1 MSENPTPSE
10 VLRAKALQEQLNNHN
25 HRYYVLDDPQIPD
38 AEYDRLLREL
48 QGLERRYPELSAPD
62 SPTQRVGAPPLKGFA
77 TVAHEVPM
85 LSLDNAFNSDEMRE
99 FDRRIHDRLKIEGD
113 IEYACE
119 PKLDGLAVSLLYRDG
134 VLVRGATRGDGQ
146 SGEDITQNVRT
157 IGSIPLRL
165 SGVGFPPVLEVRGE
179 IYMPKSG
186 FEAMNDAQR
195 AKGEKVFVNP
205 RNAAAGSL
213 RQLDSRITA
222 TRPLE
227 MCAYSTGWVEGDEGD
242 LALPESHTA
251 RLERLAQWGFLIN
264 AQMRAV
270 KNIDECLEYFSRL
283 GEIRDSLSYDID
295 GIVFKVNAHSLQ
307 RQLGFVSRAP
317 RWAIAHKFPA
327 QEEMTRLLDVEFQVG
342 RTGAVTPVARLEPVF
357 VGGVT
362 VSNATLHNSDEIA
375 RLGAKIGDMVVVRRA
390 GDVIPQVVSVIKD
403 KRPDD
408 ARGIEFPDVCP
419 ECGSKV
425 ERVVKIVKLKTK
437 TKAPVEQKSFRCVGH
452 FSCKAQLKQSIIHFV
467 SRKAM
472 DIEGLGDKVVE
483 QLVEK
488 RLILSPADLYEL
500 RVEQLLE
507 LDKFAELSAK
517 NLIQAIDSSRD
528 VELSRFVYAL
538 GIPDVGEETAR
549 SLSSCLGSVKRIQ
562 EAERELLIFI
572 GDVGKDVAKEIE
584 NYFADKSNLEVV
596 GRLSGDYLN
605 ISGQGGVSVEYQKN
619 VSKGRILE
627 SLNILGVGGI
637 YADVLA
643 SNFEFS
649 ELSRLKAE
657 DLLALKTP
665 LGGKISNKAK
675 SNILSFGQSPDSKE
689 KLARL
694 NRIES
699 RLIKWNAHWTDEIHE
714 VESDSGVLAGK
725 VFVVTG
731 TLPSMGRSEAEELIR
746 QNGGEVSK
754 SVSKKVSYLL
764 AGEKAGSKLKKAQE
778 SGVEVITEEQ
788 LYVMLL
794 LDGVSEVKPA
804 EILTEV
810 EDDNIQGGLF

>member
-1 MSENPTPSE
+1 MSENPTPSD
-10 VLRAKALQEQLNNHN
+10 VLRAKVLQEQLNNHN

-48 QGLERRYPELSAPD
+48 QDLEKCYPELSAPD

-77 TVAHEVPM
+77 TVAHEMPM
-85 LSLDNAFNSDEMRE
+85 LSLDNAFNSEEMRE

-283 GEIRDSLSYDID
+283 GDIRDSLSYDID

-362 VSNATLHNSDEIA
+362 VSNATLHNRDEIA
-375 RLGAKIGDMVVVRRA
+375 RLSVKVGDTVIVRRA
-390 GDVIPQVVSVIKD
+390 GDVIPQVVSVVLE
-403 KRPDD
+403 KRPGD
-408 ARGIEFPDVCP
+408 ALEIIYPEHCPVCD
-419 ECGSKV
+419 S
-425 ERVVKIVKLKTK
+425 
-437 TKAPVEQKSFRCVGH
+437 PVETLPGETVARCTGGLI
-452 FSCKAQLKQSIIHFV
+452 CGAQRKEAIKHYA
-467 SRKAM
+467 SRKAL
-472 DIEGLGDKVVE
+472 DIDGLGDK
-483 QLVEK
+483 LVELLVDEK
-488 RLILSPADLYEL
+488 LIDAVADLYA
-500 RVEQLLE
+500 LE
-507 LDKFAELSAK
+507 LSQISQLERMGEKSAANLLRALEASKNTTLAKF
-517 NLIQAIDSSRD
+517 I
-528 VELSRFVYAL
+528 YAL
-538 GIPDVGEETAR
+538 GIREVGEATARNLARHFGRFEDIAAASEDTLQRVDDVGPIVAH
-549 SLSSCLGSVKRIQ
+549 
-562 EAERELLIFI
+562 FI
-572 GDVGKDVAKEIE
+572 ADF
-584 NYFADKSNLEVV
+584 FAQPHNLEAVAAL
-596 GRLSGDYLN
+596 RDA
-605 ISGQGGVSVEYQKN
+605 GVHWLDED
-619 VSKGRILE
+619 VS
-627 SLNILGVGGI
+627 
-637 YADVLA
+637 AQ
-643 SNFEFS
+643 
-649 ELSRLKAE
+649 EL
-657 DLLALKTP
+657 P
-665 LGGKISNKAK
+665 LDG
-675 SNILSFGQSPDSKE
+675 L
-689 KLARL
+689 
-694 NRIES
+694 
-699 RLIKWNAHWTDEIHE
+699 TY
-714 VESDSGVLAGK
+714 
-725 VFVVTG
+725 VVTG
-731 TLPSMGRSEAEELIR
+731 TFSQIKRAEAKTHL
-746 QNGGEVSK
+746 QNLGAKVAG
-754 SVSKKVSYLL
+754 SVSAKTHCVI
-764 AGEKAGSKLKKAQE
+764 AGPAAGSKLTKAQE
-778 SGVEVITEEQ
+778 LGIDVIDEDA
-788 LYVMLL
+788 LL
-794 LDGVSEVKPA
+794 ALLRDLKVD
-804 EILTEV
+804 I
-810 EDDNIQGGLF
+810 